1 MYVPESILKAGLCLN
16 YVLGGISSKH
26 TISLLLT
33 VDCETKVIS
42 LLSSFLSELDHLEGR
57 CSPVMAT
64 VSLFIALKENSTT
77 DHIKQLLTGKS
88 LSLQPGSFHI
98 VPLG

>member
-1 MYVPESILKAGLCLN
+1 MYLVRSVINTFTL
-16 YVLGGISSKH
+16 
-26 TISLLLT
+26 SLLLT
-33 VDCETKVIS
+33 VNCETKVIS

-64 VSLFIALKENSTT
+64 VSLFIALKENSAT

-88 LSLQPGSFHI
+88 LQPCSVHI